1 MNNFSTSAQPLLAS
15 NATRQEAWS
24 RFEKVGLPTTSDEVW
39 RYAPL
44 RDFSLDAFAN
54 FEPLTE
60 RSISTRGAELLNGPS
75 VLIVN
80 GAVKSFNL
88 PEGVTVESSE
98 VPSTLDQTSVLERYA
113 SDSFA
118 LLNLA
123 LAPQTVVVTVAPN
136 VRLSE
141 SIALVHET
149 TAGVN
154 FARTQIVLGKNSVA
168 SFVEYSDGAPEA
180 LVVPLS
186 EYSVGED
193 SSLELFTCQRLASS
207 AWHIARST
215 GYLAKAA
222 SLQQSVIG
230 LGAHYNRSRNDAHL
244 LGVGASNELR
254 TTFLGSGTQVQDF
267 RTRQYHVAA
276 RTESRLLSKGA
287 VAGDSRCV
295 YTGLIEIEKGAKRT
309 DARQTN
315 HNLLLSSSAHADSVP
330 NLDIR
335 ENDVMCAHASTVG
348 PLDELQRWYLE
359 SRGVR
364 PRDAERLMIEGFFT
378 EMLVGA
384 PTEIVSGVSEDVTR
398 VLAQEEVVQ

>member
-1 MNNFSTSAQPLLAS
+1 MNNFSASAQPLLNS
-15 NATRQEAWS
+15 NAVRQEAWA
-24 RFEKVGLPTTSDEVW
+24 RFEQVGLPTTSDEVW

-44 RDFSLDAFAN
+44 RDFSLDDFAN
-54 FEPLTE
+54 FEPFTE
-60 RSISTRGAELLNGPS
+60 RAISIRGAELLGGHS
-75 VLIVN
+75 VLMVN
-80 GAVKSFNL
+80 GEVKSATL
-88 PEGVTVESSE
+88 PDGVTVES
-98 VPSTLDQTSVLERYA
+98 VLIPTTLDQTPVLERYA

-123 LAPQTVVVTVAPN
+123 LAPQTVIVTVAPN

-141 SIALVHET
+141 TIALVHET

-154 FARTQIVLGKNSVA
+154 FARTQLVLGKNAVA
-168 SFVEYSDGAPEA
+168 SFVEYFDGATNA

-186 EYSVGED
+186 EYSVAEGA
-193 SSLELFTCQRLASS
+193 SLELFTCQRLASS

-244 LGVGASNELR
+244 LGVGAINELR
-254 TTFLGSGTQVQDF
+254 TTFLGSGSQVQDF
-267 RTRQYHVAA
+267 RTRQYHVAP

-315 HNLLLSSSAHADSVP
+315 HNLLLSSTAHADSVP

-359 SRGVR
+359 SRGVL

-384 PTEIVSGVSEDVTR
+384 PEEIVSGVSEDVTR
-398 VLAQEEVVQ
+398 VLSQEAAV

>member
-1 MNNFSTSAQPLLAS
+1 MNNFSNSAIVRMNGDP
-15 NATRQEAWS
+15 TRLEAWDH
-24 RFEKVGLPTTSDEVW
+24 FVQAGLPSTKDEVW

-44 RDFSLDAFAN
+44 QDFSLDQFAS
-54 FEPLTE
+54 FEPATN
-60 RSISTRGAELLNGPS
+60 SAISPRAAELLSGPS
-75 VLIVN
+75 VHIVD
-80 GAVKSFNL
+80 GVVRSSNL
-88 PEGVTVESSE
+88 PAGVTITSSAT
-98 VPSTLDQTSVLERYA
+98 PTTLDRSPVVERYA
-113 SDSFA
+113 SDTFA
-118 LLNLA
+118 LLAIA
-123 LAPQTVVVTVAPN
+123 LAPETLTLRIAPQT
-136 VRLSE
+136 RLSQ

-154 FARTQIVLGKNSVA
+154 FSLIQIVVGEGSYA
-168 SFVEYSDGAPEA
+168 SFVEYFDGAADA

-186 EYSVGED
+186 EYSIAENG
-193 SSLELFTCQRLASS
+193 SLEVITCQRLAHS

-215 GYLAKAA
+215 GYLERAA
-222 SLQQSVIG
+222 SLQQSIIG

-244 LGVGASNELR
+244 LGTGAVNELR
-254 TTFLGSGTQVQDF
+254 TTFLGSGTQVHDF
-267 RTRQYHVAA
+267 RTRQYHVAG
-276 RTESRLLSKGA
+276 RTDSRLLSKGA

-315 HNLLLSSSAHADSVP
+315 HNLLLSSTAHADSVP

-359 SRGVR
+359 SRGV
-364 PRDAERLMIEGFFT
+364 PPLEAERLLIEGFFT

-384 PTEIVSGVSEDVTR
+384 PAEIISGVSEDVTR
-398 VLAQEEVVQ
+398 VLSEELVD

>member
-1 MNNFSTSAQPLLAS
+1 M
-15 NATRQEAWS
+15 
-24 RFEKVGLPTTSDEVW
+24 
-39 RYAPL
+39 
-44 RDFSLDAFAN
+44 
-54 FEPLTE
+54 
-60 RSISTRGAELLNGPS
+60 
-75 VLIVN
+75 
-80 GAVKSFNL
+80 
-88 PEGVTVESSE
+88 
-98 VPSTLDQTSVLERYA
+98 
-113 SDSFA
+113 
-118 LLNLA
+118 
-123 LAPQTVVVTVAPN
+123 VVTVAPN

-141 SIALVHET
+141 TIALVHET

-154 FARTQIVLGKNSVA
+154 FARTQLVLGKNAVA
-168 SFVEYSDGAPEA
+168 SFVEYFDGATNA

-186 EYSVGED
+186 EYSVAEGA
-193 SSLELFTCQRLASS
+193 SLELFTCQRLASS

-244 LGVGASNELR
+244 LGVGAINELR
-254 TTFLGSGTQVQDF
+254 TTFLGSGSQVQDF
-267 RTRQYHVAA
+267 RTRQYHVAP

-315 HNLLLSSSAHADSVP
+315 HNLLLSSTAHADSVP

-348 PLDELQRWYLE
+348 PLDEHQRWYLE

-364 PRDAERLMIEGFFT
+364 HSDAERLMIEGFFT
-378 EMLVGA
+378 EMLFGEHE
-384 PTEIVSGVSEDVTR
+384 EIVSGVSEDVTR
-398 VLAQEEVVQ
+398 VLSQEAAV